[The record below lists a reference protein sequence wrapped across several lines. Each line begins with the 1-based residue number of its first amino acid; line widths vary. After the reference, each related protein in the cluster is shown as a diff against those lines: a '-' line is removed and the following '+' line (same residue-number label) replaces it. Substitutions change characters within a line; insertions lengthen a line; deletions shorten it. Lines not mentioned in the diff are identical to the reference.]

1 MDHRS
6 ISELGES
13 ARVFPE
19 QAVAPRWQRRRER
32 LERWAE
38 LLDRQIGTARLFSSI
53 EYMHP
58 EEQALMRAD
67 GSPLTIAYEDPVFRA
82 QGLRTDRLGDA
93 IAFFN
98 LSQREAHYLLCDC
111 HYARCAVDVGRI
123 AKRVRSI
130 ARRPT
135 FSEIWTKAQRAVTSL
150 WR

>member
-19 QAVAPRWQRRRER
+19 QAAAPRWQRRRER

-38 LLDRQIGTARLFSSI
+38 LLDRQAGTIRLFSSI
-53 EYMHP
+53 EYRRP
-58 EEQALMRAD
+58 EQQALMRAD
-67 GSPLTIAYEDPVFRA
+67 RSPLTIAYEDPVFRS

-93 IAFFN
+93 IAFFD
-98 LSQREAHYLLCDC
+98 LSQGEAHYLLCDC
-111 HYARCAVDVGRI
+111 HYTRSAMDVGRI
-123 AKRVRSI
+123 AKRVRSV
-130 ARRPT
+130 AGRRT
-135 FSEIWTKAQRAVTSL
+135 FSEVWTKAQRAVTSL